1 MMNSK
6 WRLPHPATMFLLLTL
21 AVIVLSWIFDIYG
34 LSVFQPQTGE
44 EIRVQSL
51 LSPEGVRWL
60 LRHVVTN
67 FTGFAPLGL
76 VIVAMFGIG
85 VAQHSGFIDACIR
98 GGARRKHNPW
108 RMVILVIFLG
118 LLSNVVG
125 DAGYIILLPIAAT
138 LFHSVGLHPVAGII
152 TAYVSVSCG
161 YSANLMLSTL
171 DPMLAATTQ
180 EAADMA
186 NVSPGNTGPLCN
198 YYFLFASTF
207 LLAFIIYQ
215 VTRRNLLPA
224 LGEYAG
230 HIRFNG
236 YKQLSRKERRAMIG
250 AVSIGVIYT
259 TVILWATFSSW
270 GILRSV
276 NGGLIRSPFIEGI
289 LFLLSF
295 GIGLMGMVY
304 GFASGRYRTDGD
316 VIEGLTQPM
325 KLLGVYFVI
334 AFFAAQMFACFEYS
348 HLDKCI
354 AIMGA
359 DMLSSIH
366 LGSLWIPILFILFT
380 ALVNLIMVSATAK
393 WTFMSFI
400 FVPFF
405 ANMGISPD
413 MVQCAF
419 RIGDSATNAIT
430 PFMFYMPLILTYM
443 QQYDKQA
450 TYGSL
455 LKYTWRYSLY
465 ILLAWTLCFNT
476 GIQIIISMKSFQCL
490 IFRSCFYTLFQSGKI
505 LIVFF
510 QILQCTGFTYICIS
524 QIVFLLNSNIKIL
537 ESFFRFF
544 DFIGTNAAVVSDN
557 GVLIVCLCQVGTEF
571 CKCFLVIFGFE
582 CCLSFVN

>member
-1 MMNSK
+1 
-6 WRLPHPATMFLLLTL
+6 
-21 AVIVLSWIFDIYG
+21 
-34 LSVFQPQTGE
+34 
-44 EIRVQSL
+44 
-51 LSPEGVRWL
+51 
-60 LRHVVTN
+60 
-67 FTGFAPLGL
+67 
-76 VIVAMFGIG
+76 
-85 VAQHSGFIDACIR
+85 
-98 GGARRKHNPW
+98 
-108 RMVILVIFLG
+108 MVILVIFLG
-118 LLSNVVG
+118 LLSNIVG

-366 LGSLWIPILFILFT
+366 LGSLWILILFILFIYIPGMADMGGWFELLFVNVFGLSFHT
-380 ALVNLIMVSATAK
+380 GLISFLAL
-393 WTFMSFI
+393 TF
-400 FVPFF
+400 FVLVG
-405 ANMGISPD
+405 AIYR
-413 MVQCAF
+413 F
-419 RIGDSATNAIT
+419 RKR
-430 PFMFYMPLILTYM
+430 ILHTSLWCLLMLTVGYTTY
-443 QQYDKQA
+443 A
-450 TYGSL
+450 V
-455 LKYTWRYSLY
+455 
-465 ILLAWTLCFNT
+465 
-476 GIQIIISMKSFQCL
+476 
-490 IFRSCFYTLFQSGKI
+490 I
-505 LIVFF
+505 LIRANANTPLNENAPDN
-510 QILQCTGFTYICIS
+510 IFTLKSYLNREQYESAPLLYGKTYASEPEYVPEGDYYRVKTTKGSAVYLSLIHIS
-524 QIVFLLNSNIKIL
+524 
-537 ESFFRFF
+537 EPTRP
-544 DFIGTNAAVVSDN
+544 
-557 GVLIVCLCQVGTEF
+557 
-571 CKCFLVIFGFE
+571 
-582 CCLSFVN
+582 

>member
-1 MMNSK
+1 M
-6 WRLPHPATMFLLLTL
+6 PHPATMFFLLTL
-21 AVIVLSWIFDIYG
+21 AVIFLSWIFDIYG
-34 LSVFQPQTGE
+34 LSVLQPQTGE

-51 LSPEGVRWL
+51 LSPEGVRWM
-60 LRHVVTN
+60 LRHVITN

-98 GGARRKHNPW
+98 RGVRRQRDPW
-108 RMVILVIFLG
+108 RIILLVIISG

-138 LFHSVGLHPVAGII
+138 LFQSVGLHPIGGII

-161 YSANLMLSTL
+161 YSANMFLSTL
-171 DPMLAATTQ
+171 DPMIAAATQ

-186 NVSPGNTGPLCN
+186 NIAPGQTGPLCN

-207 LLAFIIYQ
+207 LLAYIIYYI
-215 VTRRNLLPA
+215 TRKFLLPH
-224 LGEYAG
+224 LGEYEG
-230 HIRFNG
+230 DISFNG
-236 YKQLSRKERRAMIG
+236 YKQLSRKERRAMLSAVIVG
-250 AVSIGVIYT
+250 LFYVSI
-259 TVILWATFSSW
+259 ILWATFSSW

-276 NGGLIRSPFIEGI
+276 NGGLIRSPFIVGI

-334 AFFAAQMFACFEYS
+334 AFFASQMFACFEYS
-348 HLDKCI
+348 RLDKCI

-359 DMLSSIH
+359 DLLTSVR
-366 LGSLWIPILFILFT
+366 LGSLWTLIMFIFFT

-400 FVPFF
+400 FVPVL
-405 ANMGISPD
+405 AGMGISPD
-413 MVQCAF
+413 MTQCAF

-430 PFMFYMPLILTYM
+430 PFLFYMPLVLTYM
-443 QQYDKQA
+443 QQYDKQS

-455 LKYTWRYSLY
+455 LRYTWRYSLV
-465 ILLAWTLCFNT
+465 ILLAWTALFVLWY
-476 GIQIIISMKSFQCL
+476 ISGL
-490 IFRSCFYTLFQSGKI
+490 PLG
-505 LIVFF
+505 L
-510 QILQCTGFTYICIS
+510 
-524 QIVFLLNSNIKIL
+524 
-537 ESFFRFF
+537 
-544 DFIGTNAAVVSDN
+544 
-557 GVLIVCLCQVGTEF
+557 
-571 CKCFLVIFGFE
+571 
-582 CCLSFVN
+582 